1 MRLDGCRALVT
12 GATGGIGRATALALA
27 RKGARLA
34 LLGRNAEK
42 LEEICREVH
51 RQGGIALPVVF
62 DLAQDEGHERA
73 VAEAVAQLGGLDLL
87 VNNAGALD
95 FTPFEQ
101 QEPAAIERIFRTN
114 TVAPLLLARA
124 ALPAMLAQGAGRIVN
139 VGSIFGSIGFAY
151 FAAYSASKF
160 ALRGFSEALRRELA
174 DTGVGVTYV
183 APRYT
188 RTALNDGQVSQMA
201 IAAKMRMDEPE
212 AVAARI
218 LRAIEKERN
227 ECTIGGPEGLFARIN
242 ALLPQ
247 LVDRALVS
255 QTRLMGRFARKPAV
269 M

>member
-247 LVDRALVS
+247 LV
-255 QTRLMGRFARKPAV
+255 
-269 M
+269 

>member
-1 MRLDGCRALVT
+1 MKLDGCRALVT

-27 RKGARLA
+27 GKGARLA
-34 LLGRNAEK
+34 LLGRNAER
-42 LEEICREVH
+42 LQAVCQEV
-51 RQGGIALPVVF
+51 RQQGGFALPVVF

-73 VAEAVAQLGGLDLL
+73 VTEAVALLGGLDLL

-101 QEPAAIERIFRTN
+101 QEPAAIERIVRTN
-114 TVAPLLLARA
+114 TIAPLLLARA
-124 ALPAMLAQGAGRIVN
+124 ALPAMLTQGRGRIVN

-174 DTGVGVTYV
+174 DTGVGVSYV

-188 RTALNDGQVSQMA
+188 RTALNNGSVSQMA
-201 IAAKMRMDEPE
+201 AATKMRTDEPE
-212 AVAARI
+212 AVAAQI
-218 LRAIEKERN
+218 LRTIEKGRN
-227 ECTIGGPEGLFARIN
+227 ECYIGSPENLFVRIN

-247 LVDRALVS
+247 LVDRALAG
-255 QTRLMGRFARKPAV
+255 QNRLMDRFARKPN
-269 M
+269 

>member
-1 MRLDGCRALVT
+1 MMKLDGCRALVT

-27 RKGARLA
+27 GKGARLA

-42 LEEICREVH
+42 LDEICREI
-51 RQGGIALPVVF
+51 RGRGGFALPVVF
-62 DLAQDEGHERA
+62 DLAQGEGHERA
-73 VAEAVAQLGGLDLL
+73 VIEAVARLGGLDLL

-95 FTPFEQ
+95 FTPFER
-101 QEPAAIERIFRTN
+101 QEPAAIERILRTN

-139 VGSIFGSIGFAY
+139 VGSVFGAIGFAY

-188 RTALNDGQVSQMA
+188 RTALNDGNVSRMA
-201 IAAKMRMDEPE
+201 VAAKMRIDEPE
-212 AVAARI
+212 AVAAQI
-218 LRAIEKERN
+218 LRAIENERN
-227 ECTIGGPEGLFARIN
+227 ECTIGGPEGLFVRIN

-247 LVDRALVS
+247 LVDRALAG
-255 QTRLMGRFARKPAV
+255 QTRLMGRFARKPI
-269 M
+269 

>member
-1 MRLDGCRALVT
+1 MMKFDGRRALVT

-27 RKGARLA
+27 SKGVRLA

-42 LEEICREVH
+42 LDEVCRDIH
-51 RQGGIALPVVF
+51 RRGGFALPVVF
-62 DLAQDEGHERA
+62 DLARGEGHEQA
-73 VAEAVAQLGGLDLL
+73 VTEAVARLGGIDLL

-101 QEPAAIERIFRTN
+101 QEPAAIERILRTN

-124 ALPAMLAQGAGRIVN
+124 ALPAMLVQGAGRIVN
-139 VGSIFGSIGFAY
+139 VGSTFGSIGFAY

-160 ALRGFSEALRRELA
+160 ALRGFSEALRREIA
-174 DTGVGVTYV
+174 GTGVGVTYV

-188 RTALNDGQVSQMA
+188 RTALNDGNVSQMA
-201 IAAKMRMDEPE
+201 VAAKMRMDEPE
-212 AVAARI
+212 AVAAQI

-227 ECTIGGPEGLFARIN
+227 ECTIGGPEGLFVRIN

-247 LVDRALVS
+247 LVDRALAG
-255 QTRLMGRFARKPAV
+255 QTRLMGRFARKST
-269 M
+269 